1 MQKIRHV
8 ENLHIILWLIKDTC
22 WLLEFKIGGVFMIVP
37 TVFVAF
43 YLAWKTRHD
52 MPLLLPNLAVCFWIC
67 ANVSWMLGEFFDFNH
82 VPYALTSFSLGI
94 VVISLYILRYRKQ
107 SETII

>member
-1 MQKIRHV
+1 MHKIRLV

-22 WLLEFKIGGVFMIVP
+22 WLLEFKIGGVIMIFP
-37 TVFVAF
+37 TVFVAI

-52 MPLLLPNLAVCFWIC
+52 MSLLLPNLSVCFWIF

-82 VPYALTSFSLGI
+82 VPYALTSFSIGI
-94 VVISLYILRYRKQ
+94 VAISLYILRYRKQ
-107 SETII
+107 SQTII